1 MWCVC
6 VCARMHVVCVCE
18 RMPARCGVCVC
29 TQINIHIWRK
39 VRLDRASVPA
49 FFISYLT
56 CHSVVV
62 VTAMIQS
69 RIQVHL
75 ATR

>member
-1 MWCVC
+1 MCVCAHACGVC

-56 CHSVVV
+56 CHSVVGGNSHDPV
-62 VTAMIQS
+62 
-69 RIQVHL
+69 
-75 ATR
+75 